1 MPVPQPDPTA
11 VARMQKEVDA
21 AHNRPNIVRRSMGVL
36 KNGPDVSM
44 SAHSGPPT
52 MTPASET
59 GDETLSFGG
68 PSILGMIGG
77 TGTGNTATV
86 ETVTPGTRSPTEQ
99 PALNTTDPVRSPS
112 DGSASPL
119 GTTGTSD
126 PSAAKP
132 VDSTTLA
139 PPADKSQE
147 STSKKKKGIHKII
160 PF

>member
-1 MPVPQPDPTA
+1 MSAQYYARTVQAYPFSSMGGDAKAKLTKLGTPVPQPDPTE
-11 VARMQKEVDA
+11 VARVQKEQDA
-21 AHNRPNIVRRSMGVL
+21 AHNRPNNLLRSMGVL

-99 PALNTTDPVRSPS
+99 PAPNTTDP
-112 DGSASPL
+112 
-119 GTTGTSD
+119 
-126 PSAAKP
+126 
-132 VDSTTLA
+132 
-139 PPADKSQE
+139 
-147 STSKKKKGIHKII
+147 I
-160 PF
+160 